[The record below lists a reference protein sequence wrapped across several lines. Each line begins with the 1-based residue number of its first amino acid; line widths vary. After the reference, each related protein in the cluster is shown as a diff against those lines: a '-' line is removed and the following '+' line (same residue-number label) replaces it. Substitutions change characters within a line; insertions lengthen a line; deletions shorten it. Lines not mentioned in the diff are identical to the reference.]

1 MYCIKC
7 GVELADSEKVCPL
20 CGTRVFHP
28 DLPCGQ
34 AESPYPP
41 DVSPRVEDVSR
52 AGVLFVLTV
61 LFLLPAVISVL
72 CDWRLSGGIVWSGY
86 VVGGLVL
93 LYTTVVLPLWFKRPN
108 PVIFVPVDFLVIGV
122 YLLYINCATHGHW
135 FMSFALPVT
144 GTAMVLVTA
153 VVALLRYVPAGALY
167 ICGGGLILSGGYA
180 VLVEWLLNVT
190 FRLHDTF
197 LWSFYPLAVC
207 TVLGPCC
214 WSSRGASPCAVGA
227 GGGGGPLPP
236 VRCDAA
242 PCGHGYLGLCQPFS
256 GGAGVQLRFSVRP
269 APAPAGTDAA
279 AQRRCGSHCGGGTA
293 PPGLGHR

>member
-1 MYCIKC
+1 MYCVKC
-7 GVELADSEKVCPL
+7 GVELADSQRVCPL

-28 DLPCGQ
+28 DIPRTP
-34 AESPYPP
+34 ADPPYPP
-41 DVSPRVEDVSR
+41 DERVHPEEVNRS
-52 AGVLFVLTV
+52 GVCFILTA
-61 LFLLPAVISVL
+61 LALLPAVICVL
-72 CDWRLSGGIVWSGY
+72 CDWRINGGILWSGYASGGI
-86 VVGGLVL
+86 LL
-93 LYTTVVLPLWFKRPN
+93 LYVLTVLPLWFKRPN
-108 PVIFVPVDFLVIGV
+108 PVIFVPVDFVVIGV

-207 TVLGPCC
+207 TVLG
-214 WSSRGASPCAVGA
+214 AMLLVIA
-227 GGGGGPLPP
+227 GCKPL
-236 VRCDAA
+236 
-242 PCGHGYLGLCQPFS
+242 
-256 GGAGVQLRFSVRP
+256 
-269 APAPAGTDAA
+269 
-279 AQRRCGSHCGGGTA
+279 RRS
-293 PPGLGHR
+293 LHRKFFL

>member
-1 MYCIKC
+1 
-7 GVELADSEKVCPL
+7 
-20 CGTRVFHP
+20 
-28 DLPCGQ
+28 
-34 AESPYPP
+34 
-41 DVSPRVEDVSR
+41 VSR

-108 PVIFVPVDFLVIGV
+108 PVIFVPVDFAVIGV

-167 ICGGGLILSGGYA
+167 ICGGGLILSGAYA

-207 TVLGPCC
+207 TVLG
-214 WSSRGASPCAVGA
+214 AMLLVIAVCK
-227 GGGGGPLPP
+227 PL
-236 VRCDAA
+236 
-242 PCGHGYLGLCQPFS
+242 
-256 GGAGVQLRFSVRP
+256 
-269 APAPAGTDAA
+269 
-279 AQRRCGSHCGGGTA
+279 RRS
-293 PPGLGHR
+293 LHRKFFL